1 MTPVIP
7 CARPLSY
14 APCMTTTASRAIAEL
29 LELQRRLAERTR
41 EVSGDAVAVL
51 RTGRDV
57 LAFAEREEAAFFPL
71 LPLLDPAA
79 LAELGGEH
87 RQLAEDL
94 DLLESLVTT
103 TPDSPDV
110 AALAGALARRIHEHV
125 ARDGRL
131 LAQAA
136 RMAIR

>member
-1 MTPVIP
+1 MTPVIRRAGDRAYP
-7 CARPLSY
+7 AG
-14 APCMTTTASRAIAEL
+14 MTSALRV
-29 LELQRRLAERTR
+29 ELQRLRDLQRILEERTSGLGAS
-41 EVSGDAVAVL
+41 VSDVLDMGAAVL
-51 RTGRDV
+51 E
-57 LAFAEREEAAFFPL
+57 FAEREEGAFFPL

-87 RQLAEDL
+87 VQLREDL
-94 DLLESLVTT
+94 QLLEWLVST

-110 AALAGALARRIHEHV
+110 GTLAEAIVRRMRGHI

-136 RMAIR
+136 RMASR